1 MKSIKTILSNKDV
14 LQRFHLLQL
23 YCIDVFTKSL
33 NNDEPTLSNLINTT
47 MLTSPDELSDSPEDI
62 MNTLIALKK
71 ELENYNTKLMKI
83 NKLINIQAKYAA
95 VLKSI
100 DDSYQLISNP
110 VQPIIE
116 HNNLI
121 INGINNLNINMIQ
134 NADDTKT
141 SSMIQNADDT
151 KIST

>member
-134 NADDTKT
+134 NVDDTKT
-141 SSMIQNADDT
+141 
-151 KIST
+151 

>member
-1 MKSIKTILSNKDV
+1 MKSIKTILNNKDV

-33 NNDEPTLSNLINTT
+33 SENEPTLSNLINTT
-47 MLTSPDELSDSPEDI
+47 MLASPDELSDSPEDI
-62 MNTLIALKK
+62 MNTLISLKK
-71 ELENYNTKLMKI
+71 ELETYNTKLMKI

-100 DDSYQLISNP
+100 DDAYQPIPNP

-116 HNNLI
+116 HNQNI
-121 INGINNLNINMIQ
+121 INGINSLTLNDITGANTIQ
-134 NADDTKT
+134 STK
-141 SSMIQNADDT
+141 SAAGRLKSND
-151 KIST
+151 

>member
-62 MNTLIALKK
+62 MNTLITLKK